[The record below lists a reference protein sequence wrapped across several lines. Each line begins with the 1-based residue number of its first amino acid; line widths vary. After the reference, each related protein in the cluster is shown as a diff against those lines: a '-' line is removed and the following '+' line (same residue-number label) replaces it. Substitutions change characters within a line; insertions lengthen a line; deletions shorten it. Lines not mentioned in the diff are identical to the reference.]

1 MADLQERE
9 YDTVERVTMPLLA
22 RITTQALD
30 EDYAHVA
37 GRRAAAAADSGSPA
51 RGLSWWTWLAVT
63 VLVGG
68 VLAVAGAQT
77 SRQAV
82 DSQSSRATLISRID
96 ARRASLGEIQERV
109 GRLQAATTQL
119 GTDVDALAAEGTALD
134 TELRRIRVRT
144 GYAPVRGPGV
154 RIVVDDP
161 PDGVADEA
169 VRDEDLALL
178 VNGLWTA
185 GAEAVA
191 INGQRLTVLTFIQN
205 SGPVINVNSRPLT
218 PPYTV
223 EAIGDPRT
231 LLADLLESSSG
242 ARFTDLARLL
252 GFEYDRQNVDELRLP
267 GAGQRRLRHAV
278 SGQSGNVPKPVEEG
292 GAP

>member
-37 GRRAAAAADSGSPA
+37 SRRAAAADSGSPA

-77 SRQAV
+77 SQQAV

-96 ARRASLGEIQERV
+96 ARRATLGEIQERV
-109 GRLQAATTQL
+109 GRLQASTTQL
-119 GTDVDALAAEGTALD
+119 GADVDALAAEGTALD

-185 GAEAVA
+185 GAEAIA

-292 GAP
+292 GSS

>member
-1 MADLQERE
+1 MTDVQARE

-37 GRRAAAAADSGSPA
+37 SRRAAAADSGAPS

-63 VLVGG
+63 VMVGG
-68 VLAVAGAQT
+68 VLAVAGTQT

-82 DSQSSRATLISRID
+82 DSQSGRATLISRVD
-96 ARRASLGEIQERV
+96 ARRADVTETQERV
-109 GRLQAATTQL
+109 GRLQASTTRL
-119 GTDVDALAAEGTALD
+119 GADVDALEAEGTALD
-134 TELRRIRVRT
+134 SELRRIRTRT

-161 PDGVADEA
+161 PGAAEDEA

-185 GAEAVA
+185 GAEAIS
-191 INGQRLTVLTFIQN
+191 INGERLTVLTFIQN
-205 SGPVINVNSRPLT
+205 SGPVINVNSRPLS

-252 GFEYDRQNVDELRLP
+252 GFEYDRQNVDVLHLP
-267 GAGQRRLRHAV
+267 GAGLRRLRSAV
-278 SGQSGNVPKPVEEG
+278 SGLSGNVPKPVEEG
-292 GAP
+292 GTP